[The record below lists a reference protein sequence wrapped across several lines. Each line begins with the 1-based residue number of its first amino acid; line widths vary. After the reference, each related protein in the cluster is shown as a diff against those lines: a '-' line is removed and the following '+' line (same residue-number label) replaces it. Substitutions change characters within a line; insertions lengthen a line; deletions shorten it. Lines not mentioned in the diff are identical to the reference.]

1 MKPTARFPRALVVGA
16 GTMGA
21 QLACLLAGAGTRV
34 RLLDVDAATARAG
47 LDRVA
52 TLRPAALYLD
62 AHRERIRAGGPDELE
77 SAVADADWVL
87 EAIVERLE
95 PKREL
100 FARLDAALP
109 PDGGPIV
116 TSNTSGFSI
125 AALAEG
131 RSESFSRRF
140 LGTHFF
146 NPPRYA
152 RLLELIPLP
161 ESDPEVVGSVAD
173 FAARLLGKGTVVA
186 RDTPA
191 FIANRLGVHGLLTAL
206 RVASELGLGVDEVDD
221 LTGQLIGRPKSATFR
236 TLDLVGID
244 VAVAV
249 ADHCH
254 ATLVDDPERE
264 VFAVPAVMRGLVER
278 GLLGEKSGAGFYRKE
293 GSEILALDLESVE
306 YRPRRRVTSAAVEM
320 ARNESD
326 TMRRLGLLLAAED
339 AAGRFLRQALGASL
353 RYAAAVGGQIA
364 DDAWSVDAAMRWG
377 FGWPAGPFETIDAL
391 SAEGRALLGEVAAAA
406 PERYYV
412 EGHSWSFVQG
422 KLALLPQRPGT
433 LELGT
438 IRDRSRAQG
447 LPSNAAATVL
457 ELPDRLLGLELH
469 AKLNI
474 IGPET
479 LDMLRRATV
488 LAAERYDGLVIGTAA
503 NDFSAGA
510 NLALLLIEAED
521 GEWAELDRVVRRF
534 QELMTG
540 LRYAPVPVVAAPR
553 GLTLGGGTE
562 IVLGADRAQPLVE
575 TYIGLVETGLGLI
588 PAGGGS
594 TAMARRAAAAVP
606 TGVNGDHFAFFSAI
620 FTSVATARVAT
631 SAFEARELMV
641 LTDCDQITA
650 SPERQWGDAA
660 RTLRTLLE
668 GGYRPPAPS
677 PIPVLGR
684 RGIAAAEA
692 LSYNQLAA
700 RQISEHDRK
709 VALELARVMSGGDV
723 AEGTPVAE
731 QHLLD
736 LEREAFLRLLGER
749 LTRDRIRHTL
759 KTGKPLRN

>member
-1 MKPTARFPRALVVGA
+1 MTTTRFPRVLVVGA

-21 QLACLLAGAGTRV
+21 QLACLLAGAGARV
-34 RLLDVDAATARAG
+34 SLLDVDAATARAG
-47 LDRVA
+47 LERMA
-52 TLRPAALYLD
+52 ALRPAPLYV
-62 AHRERIRAGGPDELE
+62 AVHRERIRTGGLDELE
-77 SAVADADWVL
+77 TDMADVDWVL

-100 FARLDAALP
+100 FARLDAAFP
-109 PDGGPIV
+109 PEGGPIV
-116 TSNTSGFSI
+116 TSNTSGLSI

-131 RSESFSRRF
+131 RSDSFRRRF
-140 LGTHFF
+140 FGSHFF
-146 NPPRYA
+146 NPPRYT
-152 RLLELIPLP
+152 RLLELIPLTD
-161 ESDPEVVGSVAD
+161 SDPQLVGGLSD
-173 FAARLLGKGTVVA
+173 FAARLLGKGTVIA

-191 FIANRLGVHGLLTAL
+191 FIANRLGIHSLLTAL
-206 RVASELGLGVDEVDD
+206 RLAPELGLGIDEVDD

-254 ATLVDDPERE
+254 AALVDDPERDA
-264 VFAVPAVMRGLVER
+264 FSVPAVLRQLVDRGA
-278 GLLGEKSGAGFYRKE
+278 LGEKSGAGFYRKE
-293 GSEILALDLESVE
+293 GGEILALDLESGE
-306 YRPRRRVTSAAVEM
+306 YRPRRRVTSGSVEM
-320 ARNESD
+320 ARNETD
-326 TMRRLGLLLAAED
+326 TMRRLAMLLTGED

-364 DDAWSVDAAMRWG
+364 DETWSVDAAMRWG

-391 SAEGRALLGEVAAAA
+391 STDRSALLGEIAAVL
-406 PERYYV
+406 PERYYSD
-412 EGHSWSFVQG
+412 GRGWNFVQDE
-422 KLALLPQRPGT
+422 LAPIPQPPGT

-438 IRDRSRAQG
+438 IRDRSRADG

-457 ELPDRLLGLELH
+457 ELPDGLLGLELH

-479 LDMLRRATV
+479 LDMLRKATA
-488 LAAERYDGLVIGTAA
+488 LASERYDGLIIGTAA

-521 GEWAELDRVVRRF
+521 GEWAELDRIVRRF
-534 QELMTG
+534 QDLTTG

-553 GLTLGGGTE
+553 GLTLGGGAE
-562 IVLGADRAQPLVE
+562 IVLAADRAQPLAE
-575 TYIGLVETGLGLI
+575 TYIGLVETGVGLI

-594 TAMARRAAAAVP
+594 TAMARRAAAATP
-606 TGVNGDHFAFFSAI
+606 DGVNGDRFAPFSAV
-620 FTSVATARVAT
+620 FTTMAGAKVAT
-631 SAFEARELMV
+631 SAFEARQLMI
-641 LTDCDQITA
+641 LGDCDQITA
-650 SPERQWGDAA
+650 SPERQWRDAA
-660 RTLRTLLE
+660 RTLRTMVE
-668 GGYRPPAPS
+668 GGYRPPVPS

-709 VALELARVMSGGDV
+709 VVLELARVMSGGDV

-731 QHLLD
+731 QHLLE